1 MNRALLTAAV
11 AASLVLGACGS
22 TEVVVQAQLEG
33 EGDAAPVA
41 LRNLPIRLLPYDRD
55 AIFDS
60 LTTAYPTPQPEI
72 PAGFQ
77 ALEQQITEAEQEWQ
91 SAEARWAQVRDS
103 LQQLSNRMRGMNQR
117 SGEYLVMYRDFG
129 TLEGQEATLS
139 RQKDQA
145 FARFTS
151 LQQQYGSQADEIR
164 VARENWADEAYAP
177 FDSIKEARMAAMK
190 TTEVW
195 DTLGAQGAERISV
208 RPGRYWVY
216 ARYELPYQELYWNV
230 PIDVSRG
237 ETVQVILNRQNA
249 QVRPKL

>member
-177 FDSIKEARMAAMK
+177 FDSIKEARMAAMRQRRSG
-190 TTEVW
+190 TRWARRAPNASRCAPAAT
-195 DTLGAQGAERISV
+195 GC
-208 RPGRYWVY
+208 Y

-230 PIDVSRG
+230 PIEVSRG